1 MEIYVQLLGIAKVQ
15 LESHSVPFVSDKRY
29 LLLAFLAFKHD
40 WVSRDQLA
48 NLFWADSDSV
58 SARKNLRHLLSRT
71 RNLEFA
77 RLEGQDDVRWL
88 VQTDVAL
95 FQQALGEGDWEQA
108 IAVYQGNL
116 LSGLSIDSSEF
127 EDWLGQESETLQTA
141 YREAALNHAKQLEG
155 QNRFDEAG
163 ALLAKVLKIDLLAE
177 DIVQAY
183 LRMASQSQFRQEA
196 LKTFEAFSNLLH
208 QDLGLEP
215 LELTKQLAR
224 NLEPEAIETSS
235 ALTSGSLQA
244 PLVEATPLLQNFP
257 THSTPFVGR
266 DVDLSE
272 IAAYF
277 EQPEVRLMTLIGA
290 GGMGKTRL
298 AIQVALEQAK
308 HFSDGAVFVP
318 LADIAASENI
328 VPAIAQAL
336 GFSFSNLEPQDLQL
350 QKFLGDK
357 HLLLVLD
364 NLEHLLDGAN
374 AFLELLSHCPK
385 LRILTT
391 SREALD
397 FQGEYLVDVLGLDVP
412 KDPNTEQIEMYD
424 AVQLFLRSVRRVN
437 PQFSL
442 EHDAKPFVLQICQML
457 QGSPLAIELAANWL
471 RVLDVQAVKNEI
483 QKSLDFLEI
492 NQPNIPERHR
502 SMRAVFDSSWIRL
515 EANEQAT
522 LACLS
527 LFRGGFS
534 AQSAARVAN
543 ANPGMLLRL
552 VNKSLVSKRESRFF
566 MHEALRQFAAEKLGA
581 PEKDAALHKLS
592 LLAQEWAQAV
602 YINEIT
608 PKDLE
613 SCQHFETEFENIDVA
628 LEWSFQA
635 MPRLCAEIVC
645 APVYFWYASARKQ
658 VAIAW
663 ISALLELPEL
673 RGRDALESKLF
684 YSRCVLGD
692 GARDYEL
699 CLMDAKASLEIAEE
713 IADLDRQAWAWCA
726 IGICQFELGRTKAAL
741 ESNQKAWK
749 LSLQVQNQNVQA
761 YCQTE
766 LGNIYV
772 VLCEFELAAQVYG
785 QTISRCLA
793 TGNRRSLAHAH
804 TFMADAYARQSKLEL
819 EQETLEKA
827 AVIYQEFHDVSN
839 LCGILLRLASV
850 NVQRK
855 NLLAAEQTLR
865 EASKLCQQ
873 LHEVRFYFRLF
884 HLFAIIAG
892 QHGFRAKA
900 LRLHFMSLGWAAQLE
915 AEVDVHELDF
925 NRFDLEPIQASYSQL
940 EIEQI
945 KLEASNLSAGQTV
958 QYALGQ
964 LEIFDDPPLSQ
975 SLAMQAI

>member
-1 MEIYVQLLGIAKVQ
+1 MGIYVQLLGTAKVQ
-15 LESHSVPFVSDKRY
+15 LESHSVPFVSDKRF
-29 LLLAFLAFKHD
+29 LLLAFLAFKAD

-48 NLFWADSDSV
+48 NLFWSDTDSV

-71 RNLEFA
+71 RNLDFA
-77 RLEGQDDVRWL
+77 QLEGQDDVRWL

-95 FQQALGEGDWEQA
+95 FQQHLGAGDWEQA
-108 IAVYQGNL
+108 IALYQGNL
-116 LSGLSIDSSEF
+116 LSGLTSDSSGF

-155 QNRFDEAG
+155 QNRFDDAA

-177 DIVQAY
+177 DIVQVY
-183 LRMASQSQFRQEA
+183 LRVAGQAGHRLEA
-196 LKTFEAFSNLLH
+196 LKVFESFKSMLSLE
-208 QDLGLEP
+208 LGLLP
-215 LELTKQLAR
+215 LETTLQLAADLR
-224 NLEPEAIETSS
+224 LESKAAS
-235 ALTSGSLQA
+235 QA
-244 PLVEATPLLQNFP
+244 PVEMLRNFP

-277 EQPEVRLMTLIGA
+277 EQPEVRLMTLIGT
-290 GGMGKTRL
+290 GGIGKTRL

-308 HFSDGAVFVP
+308 YFSDGAVFVP
-318 LADIAASENI
+318 LSEIAASENI

-336 GFSFSNLEPQDLQL
+336 DFSFSSFDSQDSQL

-374 AFLELLSHCPK
+374 SFLELLAHCPK

-442 EHDAKPFVLQICQML
+442 EREAKPFVLQICQML

-492 NQPNIPERHR
+492 NQPNIAHRHR
-502 SMRAVFDSSWIRL
+502 SMRAVCNSSWVRL

-602 YINEIT
+602 YINETT

-613 SCQHFETEFENIDVA
+613 SCQNFETEYENIDVA
-628 LEWSFQA
+628 LEWSFQT

-673 RGRDALESKLF
+673 KGRDALRSKLL

-699 CLMDAKASLEIAEE
+699 CLIDANVSLEIAIE
-713 IADLDRQAWAWCA
+713 IADLDRQAWAWCG
-726 IGICQFELGRTKAAL
+726 IGICQFELGRTRAAL

-772 VLCEFELAAQVYG
+772 VLSEFELAAQVYG

-804 TFMADAYARQSKLEL
+804 TFMADAYARQGKLEL

-827 AVIYQEFHDVSN
+827 AVIYRGFNDVSN

-855 NLLAAEQTLR
+855 NLVVAEQTLR

-892 QHGFRAKA
+892 QRGLPAKA
-900 LRLHFMSLGWAAQLE
+900 LRLHFIASDWSAQLE

-925 NRFDLEPIQASYSQL
+925 NRFDLEPIQAPYSQL

-964 LEIFDDPPLSQ
+964 LEMFDDPPLSQ
-975 SLAMQAI
+975 SLAVQAI